1 MVGVEIMKHYKD
13 SNNNVFG
20 IESGKAPSGM
30 VEVSIEEVLVI
41 NLAKRSPEQVL
52 KQEAAKEKAERKSA
66 MLTGEDYR
74 GYTISFTSE
83 DGNGLVQVKSSF
95 ELGLTETNIHFE
107 NGTVMPITSE
117 DFPEFALWFIEKRN
131 SFF

>member
-1 MVGVEIMKHYKD
+1 MGGVTIMKHYKD

-20 IESGKAPSGM
+20 IDRGKVPSGM
-30 VEVSIEEVLVI
+30 VEVSLEEVLAI

-52 KQEAAKEKAERKSA
+52 KQDAAKEKAARKSV
-66 MLTGEDYR
+66 MLTGEDYK
-74 GYTISFTSE
+74 GYAISLTSK
-83 DGNGLVQVKSSF
+83 DGNGLVQVKSAF

-107 NGTVMPITSE
+107 NGTIMPITSE